1 MKMKRRDFLN
11 AAAMTGVSL
20 LGLRL
25 GVTPASAQDR
35 NDVIRILLEDSPN
48 TFDPS
53 GTGYNPAS
61 ANISWNVYDRLVT
74 FAHKPVAG
82 EDGAYIYDYSN
93 IVGQAAESYEI
104 SEDGTVITFKMR
116 EGATF
121 HDGRAVTAHD
131 AKWSLDRA
139 VNMPTSKAQLGTGSL
154 TSVEQFTVIDDMT
167 FQITLPQP
175 DRFTLPNL
183 CILFPAIINSELAK
197 EHATEEDPWAEAWL
211 KTNEAGGGPFTVSR
225 YVADQQFVLDRFAD
239 WSNGEIPS
247 QARILAQI
255 VPVASSRR
263 ATAEKGEADLVRAL
277 SGRDIKDM
285 IDAGEPRVLGISNP
299 ARMVA
304 IALNSEM
311 APFDNKLV
319 RQAVAYAVPYEEMF
333 ESVLYS
339 RGTRLFGGSAETTE
353 AVYPQPLPYTQ
364 DLEKAKAL
372 LAEAG
377 LADGFETTFTID
389 SSIGTTAE
397 PIAILMQEALGKIGV
412 TVKIAKVPSAQMGQ
426 LQTDREL
433 PMYIAVGGAWL
444 ADPDY
449 FFRIFYNSTRRWNYG
464 NYQNEEMSTL
474 VEETRFETDATA
486 YKSKVLR
493 MIELAKEDVPLITLW
508 SPYQDTVLSDAI
520 HGYTYM
526 FHGQLELRAL
536 SKS

>member
-1 MKMKRRDFLN
+1 MKRREFLN
-11 AAAMTGVSL
+11 VAAMSGASL
-20 LGLRL
+20 LGLRM
-25 GVTPASAQDR
+25 GIAPANAQGR
-35 NDVIRILLEDSPN
+35 NDVIRVLLEDSPN

-61 ANISWNVYDRLVT
+61 CNISWNVYDRLVT
-74 FAHKPVAG
+74 FGVKPVEG
-82 EDGAYIYDYSN
+82 KEDAFIYDYSN
-93 IVGQAAESYEI
+93 IVGQAAESYEV
-104 SEDGTVITFKMR
+104 SEDGTTITFKMR
-116 EGATF
+116 DGATF
-121 HDGRAVTAHD
+121 HDGRPVTAHD

-139 VNMPTSKAQLGTGSL
+139 VSMPTSKAQLGTGSL
-154 TSVEQFTVIDDMT
+154 TSPDQFTVVDDMT
-167 FQITLPQP
+167 FQITLPQA

-197 EHATEEDPWAEAWL
+197 EHANDDDPWAEAWL

-239 WSNGEIPS
+239 WQSGDVPG
-247 QARILAQI
+247 QARVMAQI

-263 ATAEKGEADLVRAL
+263 ASAERGEADLVREL

-299 ARMVA
+299 ARMVS

-333 ESVLYS
+333 ASVLYS
-339 RGTRLFGGSAETTE
+339 RGTPLYGGSEETTE
-353 AVYPQPLPYTQ
+353 AVYPQPLPYAQ
-364 DLEKAKAL
+364 DLEKAKTL

-377 LADGFETTFTID
+377 MADGFETTFTID
-389 SSIGTTAE
+389 SSLGTTAE
-397 PIAILMQEALGKIGV
+397 PIAILMQEALGKIGI
-412 TVKIAKVPSAQMGQ
+412 TVKIEKVPSAQMGQ
-426 LQTDREL
+426 LQTDRAL

-464 NYQNEEMSTL
+464 NYQNDEMSKL
-474 VEETRFETDATA
+474 VEETRFETDEEV
-486 YKSKVLR
+486 YKAKVIR
-493 MIELAKEDVPLITLW
+493 MIELAKEDVPLIMLW
-508 SPYQDTVLSDAI
+508 SPFQDTVLSGAI
-520 HGYTYM
+520 HGYEYM
-526 FHGQLELRAL
+526 FHGQIELRPL
-536 SKS
+536 YKS

>member
-1 MKMKRRDFLN
+1 MKRRDFLN
-11 AAAMTGVSL
+11 VAAMTGVSL

-25 GVTPASAQDR
+25 GVTPANAQGR
-35 NDVIRILLEDSPN
+35 NDVIRVLLEDSPN

-61 ANISWNVYDRLVT
+61 CNISWNVYDRLVT
-74 FAHKPVAG
+74 FGVKPV
-82 EDGAYIYDYSN
+82 EDKEDAFIYDYSN
-93 IVGQAAESYEI
+93 IVGQAAESYEV
-104 SEDGTVITFKMR
+104 SEDGTTITFKMR

-121 HDGRAVTAHD
+121 HDGRPVTAHD

-139 VNMPTSKAQLGTGSL
+139 VNLPTSKAQLGTGSL
-154 TSVEQFTVIDDMT
+154 TSPDQFTVVDDMT
-167 FQITLPQP
+167 FQITLPQA

-197 EHATEEDPWAEAWL
+197 EHATTEDPWAEAWL

-239 WSNGEIPS
+239 WKNGEVAS
-247 QARILAQI
+247 AARIMAQI

-263 ATAEKGEADLVRAL
+263 ASAERAEADLVREL

-285 IDAGEPRVLGISNP
+285 IDAGKPRVLGISNP
-299 ARMVA
+299 ARMVS

-319 RQAVAYAVPYEEMF
+319 RQAVAYAVPYQEMF

-339 RGTRLFGGSAETTE
+339 RGTPLFGGSAETTE
-353 AVYPQPLPYTQ
+353 ARYPQPLPYTQ

-377 LADGFETTFTID
+377 MADGFETTFTID
-389 SSIGTTAE
+389 SSLGTTAE

-412 TVKIAKVPSAQMGQ
+412 TVKIEKVPSAQMGQ
-426 LQTDREL
+426 LQTDRAL

-464 NYQNEEMSTL
+464 NYQNEEMSKL
-474 VEETRFETDATA
+474 VEETRFETDEEV
-486 YKSKVLR
+486 YKTKVIR
-493 MIELAKEDVPLITLW
+493 MVELAKDDVPLILLW
-508 SPYQDTVLSDAI
+508 SPFQDTVLSDAV
-520 HGYTYM
+520 HGYEYM
-526 FHGQLELRAL
+526 FHGQLELRPL
-536 SKS
+536 YKS